1 MWNLLKVNKLMPE
14 NLSNRMDNLTISCLQ
29 HWNVFVFSAKSL
41 NIVIGVVSPDKLKM
55 YNKVF
60 LFLVSVKRALWCI
73 QSISLTQISRIDKQ
87 IVEEEQVR
95 SVYIYKVVI
104 SVSVCLFIFP
114 IITKEPL
121 DRFVSYFDWGTRE
134 THGNILSLVL
144 RF

>member
-1 MWNLLKVNKLMPE
+1 
-14 NLSNRMDNLTISCLQ
+14 MDNLTISSLQ

-41 NIVIGVVSPDKLKM
+41 NIVIGVVSPDKLNM

-114 IITKEPL
+114 IIT
-121 DRFVSYFDWGTRE
+121 
-134 THGNILSLVL
+134 
-144 RF
+144 